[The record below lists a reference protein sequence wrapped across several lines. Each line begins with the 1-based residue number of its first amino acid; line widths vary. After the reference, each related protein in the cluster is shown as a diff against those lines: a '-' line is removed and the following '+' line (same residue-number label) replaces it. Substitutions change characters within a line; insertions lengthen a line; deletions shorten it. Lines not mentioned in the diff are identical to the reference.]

1 MTGPNFY
8 TWLNG
13 RFYRLDEDERLS
25 FADDNVWV
33 PYNISDETITNFFE
47 EDPWTFESI
56 NSNKYN
62 MLNKK
67 KAFYD
72 GLD

>member
-33 PYNISDETITNFFE
+33 PYNNTDETITDLFE
-47 EDPWTFESI
+47 KNPWTVADITS
-56 NSNKYN
+56 
-62 MLNKK
+62 
-67 KAFYD
+67 
-72 GLD
+72 